1 MATSQNIW
9 LRGVYMSKKV
19 AVVTGGASGIG
30 LSIAKKFVESNY
42 SVVISDI
49 NEEQGSNI
57 ASELG
62 AFFVKTDL
70 SKNADC
76 KKLIDSAVAHFGT
89 VDVLINN
96 AGIQHVCPIEKFP
109 EEKWNFIISLMLT
122 APFLL
127 TKYVWPYMK
136 EKNWGRIINISSVH
150 GLRAS
155 EFKSAYVSAKHGLM
169 GFTKVAALE
178 GANCGITVNAI
189 CPGYVRT
196 PLVDNQIDDQAK
208 THGVSRE
215 EVLEKVILK
224 KQAIK
229 RMIEPDELGEAVIY
243 LCSDAANCMTGTSLT
258 IDCGWTAQ

>member
-1 MATSQNIW
+1 
-9 LRGVYMSKKV
+9 
-19 AVVTGGASGIG
+19 
-30 LSIAKKFVESNY
+30 
-42 SVVISDI
+42 
-49 NEEQGSNI
+49 
-57 ASELG
+57 
-62 AFFVKTDL
+62 
-70 SKNADC
+70 
-76 KKLIDSAVAHFGT
+76 
-89 VDVLINN
+89 
-96 AGIQHVCPIEKFP
+96 
-109 EEKWNFIISLMLT
+109 MLT

-136 EKNWGRIINISSVH
+136 DKRWGRIINISSVH

-169 GFTKVAALE
+169 GLTKVAALE
-178 GANCGITVNAI
+178 GANLGITVNAI

-208 THGVSRE
+208 THNISRE

-229 RMIEPDELGEAVIY
+229 KMIEPDEIGEAVLY
-243 LCSDAANCMTGTSLT
+243 LCSDAAKSVTGTSLT

>member
-1 MATSQNIW
+1 MA
-9 LRGVYMSKKV
+9 
-19 AVVTGGASGIG
+19 
-30 LSIAKKFVESNY
+30 
-42 SVVISDI
+42 ISDI
-49 NEEQGSNI
+49 NEETGSKV
-57 ASELG
+57 AAELD

-70 SKNADC
+70 SKMGEC
-76 KKLIDSAVAHFGT
+76 KVLVESVAAHFGQIDIL
-89 VDVLINN
+89 VNN
-96 AGIQHVCPIEKFP
+96 AGVQHVSTIENYDEK
-109 EEKWNFIISLMLT
+109 KWNFIISLMLT

-136 EKNWGRIINISSVH
+136 DKRWGRIINISSVH

-169 GFTKVAALE
+169 GLTKVAALE
-178 GANCGITVNAI
+178 GANLGITVNAI

-208 THGVSRE
+208 THNISRE

-229 RMIEPDELGEAVIY
+229 KMIEPDEIGEAVLY
-243 LCSDAANCMTGTSLT
+243 LCSDAAKSVTGTSLT

>member
-1 MATSQNIW
+1 
-9 LRGVYMSKKV
+9 
-19 AVVTGGASGIG
+19 
-30 LSIAKKFVESNY
+30 
-42 SVVISDI
+42 
-49 NEEQGSNI
+49 
-57 ASELG
+57 
-62 AFFVKTDL
+62 VKTDL
-70 SKNADC
+70 SKMGEC
-76 KKLIDSAVAHFGT
+76 KVLVESVAAHFGQIDIL
-89 VDVLINN
+89 VNN
-96 AGIQHVCPIEKFP
+96 AGVQHVSTIENYDEK
-109 EEKWNFIISLMLT
+109 KWNFIISLMLT

-136 EKNWGRIINISSVH
+136 DKRWGRIINISSVH

-169 GFTKVAALE
+169 GLTKVAALE
-178 GANCGITVNAI
+178 GANLGITVNAI

-208 THGVSRE
+208 THNISRE

-229 RMIEPDELGEAVIY
+229 KMIEPDEIGEAVLY
-243 LCSDAANCMTGTSLT
+243 LCSDAAKSVTGTSLT

>member
-1 MATSQNIW
+1 M
-9 LRGVYMSKKV
+9 
-19 AVVTGGASGIG
+19 
-30 LSIAKKFVESNY
+30 
-42 SVVISDI
+42 
-49 NEEQGSNI
+49 
-57 ASELG
+57 
-62 AFFVKTDL
+62 KTDL
-70 SKNADC
+70 SKMGEC
-76 KKLIDSAVAHFGT
+76 KVLVESVAAHFGQIDIL
-89 VDVLINN
+89 VNN
-96 AGIQHVCPIEKFP
+96 AGVQHVSTIENYDEK
-109 EEKWNFIISLMLT
+109 KWNFIISLMLT

-136 EKNWGRIINISSVH
+136 DKRWGRIINISSVH

-169 GFTKVAALE
+169 GLTKVAALE
-178 GANCGITVNAI
+178 GANLGITVNAI

-208 THGVSRE
+208 THNISRE

-229 RMIEPDELGEAVIY
+229 KMIEPDEIGEAVLY
-243 LCSDAANCMTGTSLT
+243 LCSDAAKSVTGTSLT

>member
-1 MATSQNIW
+1 M
-9 LRGVYMSKKV
+9 KKV
-19 AVVTGGASGIG
+19 AIVTGGASGIG
-30 LSIAKKFVESNY
+30 LSVAKALSKNNY
-42 SVVISDI
+42 NVVISDI
-49 NEEQGSNI
+49 NEETGAKV
-57 ASELG
+57 ASDLG
-62 AFFVKTDL
+62 GFFVKTDL
-70 SKNADC
+70 SKANDC
-76 KKLIDSAVAHFGT
+76 KMLIEASVAHYGT
-89 VDVLINN
+89 VDILVNN
-96 AGIQHVCPIEKFP
+96 AGIQHVCPIADFP

-136 EKNWGRIINISSVH
+136 EKGWGRIINISSVH

-169 GFTKVAALE
+169 GLTKVAALE

-189 CPGYVRT
+189 SPGYVRT

-208 THGVSRE
+208 THGISRE

-229 RMIEPDELGEAVIY
+229 RMIEPDELGEAVLY
-243 LCSDAANCMTGTSLT
+243 LCSDAARCMTGNSLT

>member
-1 MATSQNIW
+1 MA
-9 LRGVYMSKKV
+9 
-19 AVVTGGASGIG
+19 
-30 LSIAKKFVESNY
+30 
-42 SVVISDI
+42 ISDI
-49 NEEQGSNI
+49 NEETGSKV
-57 ASELG
+57 AAELD

-70 SKNADC
+70 SKMGEC
-76 KKLIDSAVAHFGT
+76 KVLVESVAAHFGQIDIL
-89 VDVLINN
+89 VNN
-96 AGIQHVCPIEKFP
+96 AGVQHVSTIENYDEK
-109 EEKWNFIISLMLT
+109 KWNFIISLMLT

-136 EKNWGRIINISSVH
+136 DKRWGRIINISSVH

-155 EFKSAYVSAKHGLM
+155 EFKSAYVSAKNGLM
-169 GFTKVAALE
+169 GLTKVAALE
-178 GANCGITVNAI
+178 GANLGITVNAI

-208 THGVSRE
+208 THNISRE

-229 RMIEPDELGEAVIY
+229 KMIEPDEIGEAVLY
-243 LCSDAANCMTGTSLT
+243 LCSDAAKSVTGTSLT

>member
-1 MATSQNIW
+1 MA
-9 LRGVYMSKKV
+9 
-19 AVVTGGASGIG
+19 
-30 LSIAKKFVESNY
+30 
-42 SVVISDI
+42 ISDI
-49 NEEQGSNI
+49 NEETGSKV
-57 ASELG
+57 AAELD

-70 SKNADC
+70 SKMGEC
-76 KKLIDSAVAHFGT
+76 KVLVESVAAHFGQIDIL
-89 VDVLINN
+89 VNN
-96 AGIQHVCPIEKFP
+96 AGVQHVSTIENFD

-122 APFLL
+122 TPFLL

-136 EKNWGRIINISSVH
+136 DKRWGRIINISSVH

-169 GFTKVAALE
+169 GLTKVAALE
-178 GANCGITVNAI
+178 GANLGITVNAI

-208 THGVSRE
+208 THNISRE

-229 RMIEPDELGEAVIY
+229 KMIEPDEIGEAVLY
-243 LCSDAANCMTGTSLT
+243 LCSDAAKSVTGTSLT